1 MPIAPE
7 EDGARSG
14 ASAPAGKIKG
24 EEEEEDDDDD
34 EFNEVAWGVGRGA
47 WGVGAMRIGVQPA
60 MTTLDDNHDNNAR
73 CRYSI
78 HTEEEIAL
86 THDLPYPHHAAA
98 GVSHPCFHD

>member
-47 WGVGAMRIGVQPA
+47 WGVGRGGNANWSA
-60 MTTLDDNHDNNAR
+60 TCDDD
-73 CRYSI
+73 
-78 HTEEEIAL
+78 
-86 THDLPYPHHAAA
+86 P
-98 GVSHPCFHD
+98 